1 MNGQR
6 VPLRS
11 VPGRGFRGAVLLALP
26 SPGQTD
32 RLAGFADRERGR
44 AQNGGLVHCHRNSQS
59 EIEPLMGIEKQPHP
73 EERSQSA
80 SRRRTLSIP
89 HKSTLS
95 KRTCRIRPGRIS
107 FGHYISA

>member
-1 MNGQR
+1 VRKENASGVPREAILMNGQR

-44 AQNGGLVHCHRNSQS
+44 AQNGGLVHCHRNSVT
-59 EIEPLMGIEKQPHP
+59 EIRNPKLN
-73 EERSQSA
+73 R
-80 SRRRTLSIP
+80 
-89 HKSTLS
+89 
-95 KRTCRIRPGRIS
+95 
-107 FGHYISA
+107 